1 MKKIYFFLSCLL
13 ALVGA
18 SSVKAQSW
26 VEPVAPENPT
36 QALLEAA
43 AAPEAGST
51 YYLLNVGCGQFLTG
65 ANNWATQLSLSSDGM
80 PYVKLLVEAM
90 SGDDEVNWPDCIKLK
105 LNGSFKFNGN
115 EVGGYRKDY
124 VVENKYIFRDSETSG
139 FVDRNNQACWYWK
152 FTQADEVTNTYY
164 MQSAYNEDAG
174 TYMGNFANA
183 ATQYAAGKG
192 AGNPIALN
200 GAITDDN
207 IQWMFIPVEAV
218 SADYETQVE
227 AYKTASAIYEA
238 RLTLYEMLNDAV
250 TYGADYAAASAV
262 YNTPDATVDELNA
275 AIDEFKPVVTAALL
289 AYAKKN
295 STAENAVDITKYMI
309 VNPDFDCGDIHGWTV
324 DKIGVNCG
332 YMANAVYA
340 NEEMGVLISKF
351 IEAWRPVNEGV
362 LDNGRI
368 AQVLGAL
375 PSGHYILECDGIA
388 RNQAG
393 STDAKW
399 VDPDDYRGI
408 YLFFDDGSI
417 VVHSET
423 SLKDVES
430 DEYDTGGNV
439 QRLPSHF
446 TFEFDIDDVDSL
458 TIGLMTDNTNMNWMA
473 ADNFKLSM
481 AGASQKL
488 PSYVA
493 LQGEVN
499 TVAEVLEK
507 IGLDEVIAEQA
518 VVDDLQSV
526 YNEVKPLVDAGSDPT
541 KDAAYVAAYT
551 KLIGARNALTAS
563 EADYKKAYDFI
574 DKLTADHDAYEEKA
588 GYAGVVTAVSN
599 LLDSMQQ
606 GYDERTLTSAAI
618 TSAIDGYSEMI
629 KSAIQVVF
637 NDAVKAGE
645 PLEEGLDITPLFEHM
660 GYAWGT
666 SQVAFSNGYPA
677 ENPVWMNESKTGN
690 FKTNYSTAEVWD
702 ARPFNI
708 YREFKGLPKGKYT
721 IKVHALYRVKANS
734 GDQGILEGFNYANYW
749 AGDYDDPDYAWL
761 YANNNKVHLTNIAE
775 MATSANI
782 DGGVEVQDDPNT
794 GGVGYLVNNQSG
806 AYKLFTDPAYAD
818 AAEKGYIGVS
828 ANVLEDGGS
837 FTAGIRGTEN
847 LEGNHWV
854 LWYNFELYYD
864 GMQESLDEELQA
876 LLDELQE
883 LEDALVGSSVV
894 TTVQLMEDAK
904 AAGEAALGQ
913 KVDVQSAAILQLQ
926 AAIKAANESEE
937 LCVKVM
943 DLQGSYQ
950 QQVDK
955 LLLKYG
961 EDAFTDMRIQEILEE
976 IQAGRDID
984 EFESNE
990 QILGW
995 IEELPE
1001 AWVNFILSMEELND
1015 ATLEDP
1021 VELPI
1026 IINGDFEDCVSDFK
1040 GIPNGWTAEY
1050 TSKDG
1055 AGRENIMEFWNSSA
1069 FDFYQ
1074 DLPRLKPGFYTLSVD
1089 GFYRVGVDAAKNS
1102 YAAGEPAK
1110 NTAYFYAGNMS
1121 AQITAWSDITNGA
1134 IPYTYTTEDDVTTR
1148 YTIPAEGD
1156 EPEEFVGIDG
1166 GTFYDC
1172 AGGIGFQ
1179 APNTQGVMKNYLA
1192 EGLYNNTL
1200 DFEYTE
1206 GSVRIGLKN
1215 LEGGDWFPF
1224 TNFKLLYL
1232 GTEPPV
1238 AVKDITSGEQAIK
1251 TGSLY
1256 TIDGRLIRG
1265 NATLND
1271 LRNAGRGIYILNGK
1285 KVVVK

>member
-26 VEPVAPENPT
+26 VEPVEPTNPT
-36 QALLEAA
+36 QALLDKAT
-43 AAPEAGST
+43 APEAGST

-526 YNEVKPLVDAGSDPT
+526 YNEVKPLVDAASDPT

-599 LLDSMQQ
+599 LLDNMQQ

-660 GYAWGT
+660 SYVDNNGGNQE
-666 SQVAFSNGYPA
+666 SFPNGYPA
-677 ENPVWMNESKTGN
+677 ENPVWMNETKTGN
-690 FKTNYSTAEVWD
+690 FKTNYTTAEVWD

-734 GDQGILEGFNYANYW
+734 GDQGILEGYNYANYW

-864 GMQESLDEELQA
+864 GMQESLDDELQA
-876 LLDELQE
+876 LLDDLQE
-883 LEDALVGSSVV
+883 LEDNYVGSSVA
-894 TTVQLMEDAK
+894 TTVKLMADAK
-904 AAGEAALGQ
+904 TAGEAALGQ
-913 KVDVQSAAILQLQ
+913 KVDVQAAAILQLQ
-926 AAIKAANESEE
+926 AAIKAANESEALSVKIVE
-937 LCVKVM
+937 LCGQYETM
-943 DLQGSYQ
+943 LDDMRDQGTFS
-950 QQVDK
+950 
-955 LLLKYG
+955 
-961 EDAFTDMRIQEILEE
+961 DMRIEEILEE
-976 IQAGRDID
+976 IEGARDMD
-984 EFESNE
+984 EFESDA
-990 QILGW
+990 QIQAW
-995 IEELPE
+995 IAELPE
-1001 AWVNFILSMEELND
+1001 AWVNYILSMEELND
-1015 ATLEDP
+1015 ATLDDP

-1026 IINGDFEDCVSDFK
+1026 IVNPDYTEGT
-1040 GIPNGWTAEY
+1040 NGWTVETTA
-1050 TSKDG
+1050 TSGNIANIRDG
-1055 AGRENIMEFWNSSA
+1055 YLEFWNNNAGSQWTL
-1069 FDFYQ
+1069 YQ
-1074 DLPRLKPGFYTLSVD
+1074 DLARLKEGYYRLQCD
-1089 GFYRVGVDAAKNS
+1089 GLYR
-1102 YAAGEPAK
+1102 AAGSDGDIQSLK
-1110 NTAYFYAGNMS
+1110 NGDVKLDEYIFANNMS
-1121 AQITAWSDITNGA
+1121 QPVIAWTDSVNGCLSGTLA
-1134 IPYTYTTEDDVTTR
+1134 ELHEIEEYAYINGVEYKYEVT
-1148 YTIPAEGD
+1148 PGD
-1156 EPEEFVGIDG
+1156 TVRFV
-1166 GTFYDC
+1166 
-1172 AGGIGFQ
+1172 
-1179 APNTQGVMKNYLA
+1179 APNDRNNMKTFANAGRYV
-1192 EGLYNNTL
+1192 NKL
-1200 DFEYTE
+1200 DFAYEE
-1206 GSVRIGLKN
+1206 GPVRIGMTALTTYAN
-1215 LEGGDWFPF
+1215 NWSPFGGW
-1224 TNFKLLYL
+1224 KLLYL
-1232 GTEPPV
+1232 GTEAPD

-1271 LRNAGRGIYILNGK
+1271 LRNAGRGVYILNGK
-1285 KVVVK
+1285 KVIVK